1 LESDRARMT
10 QRMEGYK
17 NIPGHHFHNRGGV
30 IVLKDFIGFEKYYQN
45 GDDMMDWYKKVYP
58 KTFDKK

>member
-1 LESDRARMT
+1 MSAVIYLFNRYHLEADRRRMT
-10 QRMEGYK
+10 ERIEGYK

-45 GDDMMDWYKKVYP
+45 GE
-58 KTFDKK
+58 